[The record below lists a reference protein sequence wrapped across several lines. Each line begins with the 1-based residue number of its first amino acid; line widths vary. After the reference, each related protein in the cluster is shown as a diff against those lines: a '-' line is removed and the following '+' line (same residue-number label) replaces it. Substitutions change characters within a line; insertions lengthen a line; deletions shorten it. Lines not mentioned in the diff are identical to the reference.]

1 MDGYEIVQV
10 DHDPSLIEAARAI
23 FREYAASIEHVAGC
37 SLQYQRFEDELAAL
51 PGRYAPPGGR
61 IFLARALD
69 GGRVLGCVALRGLP
83 EVGEGVCELKRMYVV
98 PGARRGGIGRALV
111 DRVVSAA
118 REFGY
123 RTMKLDTSS
132 TMAEAQRLY
141 ERMGFVPCGAYNADP
156 EPGTRWY
163 ERRLG
168 AWWG

>member
-1 MDGYEIVQV
+1 MNGYEIVQV
-10 DHDPSLIEAARAI
+10 DHEPALIEASRAI

-37 SLQYQRFEDELAAL
+37 SLQYQRFEDELAGL

-61 IFLARALD
+61 IFLARER
-69 GGRVLGCVALRGLP
+69 GSGTVVGCVALRALP

-98 PGARRGGIGRALV
+98 PSARGRGLGAALV
-111 DRVVSAA
+111 DSVVKAA
-118 REFGY
+118 RGIGY

-141 ERMGFVPCGAYNADP
+141 ERKGFVPCGAYNADP

-163 ERRLG
+163 ERGLG
-168 AWWG
+168 D